1 MISVIRALAVI
12 LSPIALVG
20 TVDGT
25 KSTGANVA
33 PFEALCGII
42 ALAKS
47 AVKVPAVTNSHIEQM
62 NKVRKLNMSV
72 SDPTWRI
79 IFHKNGKPNE
89 YNDDVPQGVTKGDDW
104 EAQWQ
109 AWKQAEQALEKEN
122 EDTDIAAAGLETAS
136 QTVKALARPRIAA
149 IAARA
154 AIKVKSIKEDP
165 QTTEA
170 LTDSKVQT
178 LLRTAAFGS
187 DVNDE
192 TEATLKSL
200 FGGEALSNRGTVCEA
215 SLQANKAQTAGAAIA
230 CLCLDSNTNNIADIC
245 HHAATGGAHW
255 NGANPN
261 LGQIQAHIARCRT
274 MPNEVLTGSKLQSL
288 IKAITSRISLLSGDG
303 YLVAVNSACSGT
315 TATGSCV
322 KFPGYKANPQQ
333 ATSGLQWL
341 GQLQRLAEQLKERED
356 MSKKAEEATRILKE
370 YITTINFIVD
380 EAKTTRGAV
389 AQTAAEQQGGGNA
402 KQKQKTNVDCTTF
415 QKNETCTA
423 AGCKWESI
431 TEKTENHC
439 KPKDG
444 EGQTNAAGGTG
455 PAVTA
460 GTPTASTGLQRTKI
474 RPLLKMTKQAINKIF
489 KE

>member
-1 MISVIRALAVI
+1 MISLMRALAVT
-12 LSPIALVG
+12 LSLIALVE

-25 KSTGANVA
+25 ISAGANVA

-42 ALAKS
+42 ALSKS

-72 SDPTWRI
+72 TDPTWRI
-79 IFHKNGKPNE
+79 IFHKNRKPNE
-89 YNDDVPQGVTKGDDW
+89 YNDNVPRGIVSGPDW
-104 EAQWQ
+104 AEQ
-109 AWKQAEQALEKEN
+109 WKQLKEAEQKLENEA
-122 EDTDIAAAGLETAS
+122 EDTDFKNSQLNTA
-136 QTVKALARPRIAA
+136 TPDVKRIIRPRIAA

-178 LLRTAAFGS
+178 LLRTAVFGG
-187 DVNDE
+187 DIKDE
-192 TEATLKSL
+192 SAATHQSL
-200 FGGEALSNRGTVCEA
+200 FGGTSLSNRGTVCEA
-215 SLQANKAQTAGAAIA
+215 STQANKAQTAGAVIA
-230 CLCLDSNTNNIADIC
+230 RLFLDSNSDIVADIF

-255 NGANPN
+255 NAGNPD
-261 LGQIQAHIARCRT
+261 LAQIQAHIGRCRT
-274 MPNEVLTGSKLQSL
+274 MPSEVLTADKLQSL
-288 IKAITSRISLLSGDG
+288 VKAITNRISPLSDDG
-303 YLVAVNSACSGT
+303 YLGAVNSACSGT

-322 KFPGYKANPQQ
+322 KFAGYKANPDQ
-333 ATSGLQWL
+333 ATSALQWL
-341 GQLQRLAEQLKERED
+341 GHLQRLAEQLKDRED
-356 MSKKAEEATRILKE
+356 MNKKTEEAKRILNE

-380 EAKTTRGAV
+380 EAKATMNTI
-389 AQTAAEQQGGGNA
+389 AQTTAEQQGGSNS
-402 KQKQKTNVDCTTF
+402 KQKQKTNVDCATF

-444 EGQTNAAGGTG
+444 EGQTKTAGAGGDVAAGTNSEAKKCSEKKTEGECKDG
-455 PAVTA
+455 CKCD
-460 GTPTASTGLQRTKI
+460 GKD
-474 RPLLKMTKQAINKIF
+474 
-489 KE
+489 